1 MTSSRHRDDDAANGK
16 KATVLKNGSW
26 DREVEWK
33 DVAVGD
39 IMEISDGDQVPA
51 DMVIPRPYV
60 LFDSCRIHTSYS
72 HCSISLKTSRFNTHL
87 TAAVP

>member
-1 MTSSRHRDDDAANGK
+1 MTSLPSRHRDDDAANGK

-39 IMEISDGDQVPA
+39 IMEIYDGDQVPA
-51 DMVIPRPYV
+51 DMVIPR
-60 LFDSCRIHTSYS
+60 
-72 HCSISLKTSRFNTHL
+72 SITHSSLCII
-87 TAAVP
+87 